1 MTILHVVIIYVAVCM
16 RWAGPQQKADTKRSK
31 FSLDS
36 DSSSED
42 EDKKDRKS
50 DSSLSDDDA
59 DDNDNDDDN
68 SVDSDGWDD
77 SDSDR
82 NPFAKGSDSDDGICQ
97 IYIALFD
104 VVFFL
109 PFCSFVEF
117 TKIQEHFV
125 QFGVMLYLLL
135 LWKVFR

>member
-1 MTILHVVIIYVAVCM
+1 VTILHVVIYVAVCM

-42 EDKKDRKS
+42 EDKKDQKS

-82 NPFAKGSDSDDGICQ
+82 NPFAKGSDSDDGISQ
-97 IYIALFD
+97 IYIAFLD
-104 VVFFL
+104 VVFF
-109 PFCSFVEF
+109 F
-117 TKIQEHFV
+117 HFAALSNL
-125 QFGVMLYLLL
+125 QKYRNIL
-135 LWKVFR
+135 